1 MKKFLTV
8 LAAGAMGVALVGCGS
23 SAPKDSGA
31 PASDATS
38 STANT
43 STSTGKRVS
52 LAKENDAI
60 SLDSSYAT
68 DGMSLEMIAAS
79 IEGLETM
86 DKDGNPIPAIAES
99 YDVSDDEL
107 TYTFHLRDAN

>member
-52 LAKENDAI
+52 LAKE
-60 SLDSSYAT
+60 
-68 DGMSLEMIAAS
+68 
-79 IEGLETM
+79 TM
-86 DKDGNPIPAIAES
+86 QFLWIPATQQTACHS
-99 YDVSDDEL
+99 K
-107 TYTFHLRDAN
+107 